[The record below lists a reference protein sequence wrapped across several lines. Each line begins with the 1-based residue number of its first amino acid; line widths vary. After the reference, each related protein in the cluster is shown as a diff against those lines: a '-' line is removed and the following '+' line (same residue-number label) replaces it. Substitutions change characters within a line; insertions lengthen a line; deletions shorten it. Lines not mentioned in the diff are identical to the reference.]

1 MYSIQQSNSIPFEVQ
16 VGFIENLLVSRRN
29 PLTPRSDKHCNF
41 SLKYL
46 DINLHT
52 GNENT
57 QTNQVEVFLIQ
68 HQILITNL
76 QEDVLQLEGRINN
89 HILGLKGLRAST
101 CQVGEKSAISSN

>member
-1 MYSIQQSNSIPFEVQ
+1 MCTPAYSNYHMYSIQQSKSIPFEVQ

-46 DINLHT
+46 DFNLHT

-57 QTNQVEVFLIQ
+57 QTNQVEVFLIH

-89 HILGLKGLRAST
+89 HILGL
-101 CQVGEKSAISSN
+101 